1 MASNDEEFMDCY
13 EVNDDGVTHKSTK
26 LNEGDDWFFGLF
38 PKAGEKNQT
47 DAIIG
52 ILVLIFLPIIVIL
65 FITLVIKYI
74 PAGDVKKSVS
84 GGGLRR
90 R

>member
-26 LNEGDDWFFGLF
+26 LNEGDDWSFGLF

-52 ILVLIFLPIIVIL
+52 ILVLIFLPIIIIV
-65 FITLVIKYI
+65 FIMLVVKYI
-74 PAGDVKKSVS
+74 PTGDVKKSVS